1 MRKVIVQQFVSLDG
15 VVQGPGTPDEDRE
28 GGFEG
33 GGWTAKHAGS
43 LLSDTFFTWTAD
55 EDALLLG
62 RKTYDIF
69 YAYWPTTGDHPI
81 NKRLEAM
88 DKYVASR
95 SVKSADW
102 VNTTMIDGDVA
113 SAVKELKDG
122 TGGPIWVSGSG
133 NLTHTLMRNGLV
145 DEYRL
150 LFFPVIVGSGKRLF
164 VDGAIPADFELAS
177 SRTVGNVIVATYER
191 RD

>member
-15 VVQGPGTPDEDRE
+15 VVQGPGSADEDRE
-28 GGFEG
+28 HGFAG
-33 GGWTAKHAGS
+33 GGWTARHAGD
-43 LLSDTFFTWTAD
+43 LLSDTFLAWTAD
-55 EDALLLG
+55 DDALLLG

-88 DKYVASR
+88 DKYVTSR
-95 SVKSADW
+95 SPRSPEW
-102 VNTTMIDGDVA
+102 VNTTVLDGDVA
-113 SAVKELKDG
+113 GAVEALKEG

-133 NLTHTLMRNGLV
+133 NLTHTLMRHGLV

-150 LFFPVIVGSGKRLF
+150 LIFPVVVGSGKRLF
-164 VDGAIPADFELAS
+164 VDGAIPTDFDLTS
-177 SRTVGNVIVATYER
+177 SRTVGNVIIATYQR
-191 RD
+191 CD

>member
-28 GGFEG
+28 GDFER
-33 GGWTAKHAGS
+33 GGWTAKHAGD
-43 LLSDTFFTWTAD
+43 LLSDTFFAWTAD
-55 EDALLLG
+55 DDALLLG

-88 DKYVASR
+88 DKYVTSR
-95 SVKSADW
+95 TVDSAAW
-102 VNTTMIDGDVA
+102 VNTTVLNGDAA
-113 SAVKELKDG
+113 SAVRELKEG
-122 TGGPIWVSGSG
+122 AGGPIWVSGSG
-133 NLTHTLMRNGLV
+133 NLTHTLMRHGLV

-150 LFFPVIVGSGKRLF
+150 LIFPVVVGSGKRLF
-164 VDGAIPADFELAS
+164 VDGAIPADFELTS
-177 SRTVGNVIVATYER
+177 SRTVGNVIIATYER
-191 RD
+191 RA